1 MVRFTAIA
9 LLAFAA
15 SALAAPQGANNGGDQ
30 IFDFNDKPLKGDKKT
45 KFLDLEKQG
54 DAKFEELTKTYTPE
68 QQQLEND
75 LNSIHSQMDD
85 ILGVPKQQQK

>member
-9 LLAFAA
+9 ILAFAA
-15 SALAAPQGANNGGDQ
+15 SALAAPQGSNTGGDQ
-30 IFDFNDKPLKGDKKT
+30 IFDFNDKPLKGDKKA

-75 LNSIHSQMDD
+75 LNSIHSQMDE
-85 ILGVPKQQQK
+85 ILGVPKQQ